1 MTTTSAIPLG
11 TLRFIRR
18 LISGETATVMKIASK
33 NGTTIELARLMP
45 AQAITKAAKVI
56 ISLIR
61 LILANF
67 FNL

>member
-33 NGTTIELARLMP
+33 HGTTIELARLMP

-56 ISLIR
+56 ISLIG